1 MKKNL
6 IALAVLAASTASFAQ
21 VSVTGSL
28 IAGYRDSSAPATT
41 GNASGFGVDTAE
53 ITFNAKEDLG
63 GGMKASAS
71 LGLVD
76 QSRGN
81 TFGAGDTVLSL
92 EGAFGKLSV
101 STVRNVDYLTGGLAA
116 VGGTGFDDKL
126 FNSREINDSVSYSV
140 PLGPV
145 GLNLSY
151 VEPTT
156 LLGLGQGTSGDA
168 AKTTQRNAAIGLT
181 YANAALAADV
191 GYAMYDQ
198 ADVISSSIK
207 SDVRGAVSYDLG
219 AAKLGGGVVQRNYK
233 TGTRTDALLAV
244 GVPMGALTLGANVGQ
259 RNVSGTDDLV
269 AKTTAYEANGT
280 RNGYGLKA
288 SYALSKRTAFSVDY
302 TNWANQVGD
311 SSNSTQTNVLLSHS
325 F

>member
-6 IALAVLAASTASFAQ
+6 IALAVLAASSASFAQ
-21 VSVTGSL
+21 VSLTGSL
-28 IAGYRDSSAPATT
+28 ISGYRDSTAPT

-53 ITFNAKEDLG
+53 LTFNAKEDLG
-63 GGMKASAS
+63 GGMKASAA

-81 TFGAGDTVLSL
+81 TFGPGDTVLSL
-92 EGAFGKLSV
+92 EGAFGKISL
-101 STVRNVDYLTGGLAA
+101 STVRSVDYLTGGLAA
-116 VGGTGFDDKL
+116 VGGTGFDEKL
-126 FNSREINDSVSYSV
+126 FSVRDKNDMVSYSV

-151 VEPTT
+151 AEPTDK
-156 LLGLGQGTSGDA
+156 LGLGQGTSGA
-168 AKTTQRNAAIGLT
+168 AANTTQRNSAIGLT
-181 YANAALAADV
+181 YAAGVLAADV

-198 ADVISSSIK
+198 ADAASSSIK
-207 SDVRGAVSYDLG
+207 SDVRGAVTYDFG
-219 AAKLGGGVVQRNYK
+219 MAKLGGGLVQRAYK
-233 TGTRTDALLAV
+233 TGTRTDSLLAV

-259 RNVSGTDDLV
+259 RNVSDTDQTV
-269 AKTTAYEANGT
+269 NKNGT

-302 TNWANQVGD
+302 TNWANEVGD
-311 SSNSTQTNVLLSHS
+311 SSNATQTNVLLSHS

>member
-6 IALAVLAASTASFAQ
+6 IALAVLAASSASFAQ
-21 VSVTGSL
+21 VSLTGSL
-28 IAGYRDSSAPATT
+28 ISGYRDSTAPA

-53 ITFNAKEDLG
+53 LTFNAKEDLG
-63 GGMKASAS
+63 GGMKASAA

-92 EGAFGKLSV
+92 EGAFGKFSV
-101 STVRNVDYLTGGLAA
+101 STVRSVDYLTGGLAA
-116 VGGTGFDDKL
+116 VGGTGFDEKL
-126 FNSREINDSVSYSV
+126 FSVRDKNDMVSYSV

-145 GLNLSY
+145 GVQLSY
-151 VEPTT
+151 VEPTNN
-156 LLGLGQGTSGDA
+156 LGLGQGTSGA
-168 AKTTQRNAAIGLT
+168 SANTTQRNSAIGLS
-181 YANAALAADV
+181 YATGALAADV

-198 ADVISSSIK
+198 ADAASSSIK
-207 SDVRGAVSYDLG
+207 SDVRGAATYDFG
-219 AAKLGGGVVQRNYK
+219 VAKLGGGIVQRAYK

-244 GVPMGALTLGANVGQ
+244 GVPMGALTLGANMGQ
-259 RNVSGTDDLV
+259 RNVSSTDES
-269 AKTTAYEANGT
+269 ANKNGT